1 MSYDAYLRLKSS
13 SEGLSNIQTPQFA
26 IIQKPYHTSR
36 ASLLF
41 SAASQ
46 GMMSKPECLETTFT
60 VVVYFSDHKFPLV
73 VSIDEDY
80 CHLLD
85 DIRRIAK
92 KPEIQKL
99 SACTTAGSKD
109 HGVWQLDGYNL
120 EPLLRFMKSRQG
132 VDSIRAT

>member
-1 MSYDAYLRLKSS
+1 MSYDAYLRLKNMSDS
-13 SEGLSNIQTPQFA
+13 FSNTQSPQFA
-26 IIQKPYHTSR
+26 VIQKPYHTSR

-46 GMMSKPECLETTFT
+46 GMMSKPECLETTFAL
-60 VVVYFSDHKFPLV
+60 VVYFSDHKFPLV

-80 CHLLD
+80 GQLLD

-99 SACTTAGSKD
+99 SACTTGGSKD
-109 HGVWQLDGYNL
+109 HGIWELDGYNV

-132 VDSIRAT
+132 GDSIRAT